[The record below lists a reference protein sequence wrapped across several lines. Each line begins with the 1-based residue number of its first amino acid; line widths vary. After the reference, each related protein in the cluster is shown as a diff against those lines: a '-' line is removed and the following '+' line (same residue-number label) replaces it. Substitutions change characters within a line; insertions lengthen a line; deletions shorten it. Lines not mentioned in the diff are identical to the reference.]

1 MHAKLGEIHLQV
13 DAKHKQ
19 LEGDYYHRV
28 NSRCSR
34 PEECQC

>member
-1 MHAKLGEIHLQV
+1 MHAKLGEIHLQA

-19 LEGDYYHRV
+19 LEGDYHRV